1 MDFSEIHFGKTK
13 RSEVKKWKKL
23 IDSAVALWY
32 FNNVLNLSGCAD
44 VAQSVVRRIG
54 SAEVTGPIP
63 VISFFLNCGRLAC
76 SASADF
82 LSGFFSFSQEV
93 VLYGRKD

>member
-32 FNNVLNLSGCAD
+32 FSNVLNLSGCAD

-63 VISFFLNCGRLAC
+63 VISFFLTAEDWLVQLPLI
-76 SASADF
+76 F
-82 LSGFFSFSQEV
+82 YQGFSHFH
-93 VLYGRKD
+93 RR

>member
-13 RSEVKKWKKL
+13 RSKAKKWKKL

-32 FNNVLNLSGCAD
+32 FSNVLNLSGCAD

-63 VISFFLNCGRLAC
+63 VISSFAAEAWLVKLPLIFNRIALKKAC
-76 SASADF
+76 
-82 LSGFFSFSQEV
+82 V
-93 VLYGRKD
+93 